1 MQIASKY
8 NSSGFVCYKNIA
20 LIDVKLI
27 TLEYTRGN
35 RKIKLLPKMLH
46 FSKFMSVTIK
56 LVQETQSKQ
65 FNSPRNSSGLEFSG
79 SYLFFF
85 FFHLFLLVGG

>member
-56 LVQETQSKQ
+56 LIQETQSKQ
-65 FNSPRNSSGLEFSG
+65 FNSPRNSSG
-79 SYLFFF
+79 
-85 FFHLFLLVGG
+85 